1 MKKIYTSVDIG
12 SDTIKII
19 VGEEVADKVN
29 VLACNTIKSKGIR
42 KGLIVDSNLVVNTIK
57 DGIKKINEN
66 LGFNIKKVIANVPEY
81 NIKFMYVTGKVNVD
95 GVVDTDSVN
104 KVIKDSV
111 YNKLEK
117 DYELITVIP
126 LEFTLDENESVD
138 IPIGKSCKTLELKG
152 IMTSVPK
159 KNIYSVVSVLEAA
172 GLEVV
177 DITISGLADYYQVR
191 TNKTNKQVGAIIN
204 IGHETTNVTVVNN
217 GKVMNT
223 ETIQL
228 GGINVENDIAY
239 IFGTNIVDARRIKE
253 RFASA
258 HKRFTNLND
267 VYELENNLGERI
279 KLNQLEVT
287 EVVMSRLN
295 QLLNY
300 AKKQILL
307 LTKKEINYIIIT
319 GGLTEIKSFK
329 NLVYENLGKD
339 VIIYVMDE
347 IGVRDNKY
355 TSALGMIKYFIDKMK
370 IRGKNY
376 SMIDE
381 TDEEL
386 LLTPDDKLKKEKA
399 VVTKMFKNFIKNK
412 EEK

>member
-1 MKKIYTSVDIG
+1 MNEVNNQNFKLVFNPSVARKLLKVYGCPIYDI
-12 SDTIKII
+12 K
-19 VGEEVADKVN
+19 A
-29 VLACNTIKSKGIR
+29 
-42 KGLIVDSNLVVNTIK
+42 
-57 DGIKKINEN
+57 
-66 LGFNIKKVIANVPEY
+66 
-81 NIKFMYVTGKVNVD
+81 
-95 GVVDTDSVN
+95 
-104 KVIKDSV
+104 
-111 YNKLEK
+111 
-117 DYELITVIP
+117 
-126 LEFTLDENESVD
+126 
-138 IPIGKSCKTLELKG
+138 
-152 IMTSVPK
+152 
-159 KNIYSVVSVLEAA
+159 
-172 GLEVV
+172 
-177 DITISGLADYYQVR
+177 
-191 TNKTNKQVGAIIN
+191 NKTNKQVGAIIN

-295 QLLNY
+295 QILNY